1 MDSNRR
7 YAFPA
12 GKFSLKGKQF
22 LLLTQG
28 FRFRSTKTKT
38 WGLRTAYLQNCL
50 HFKENSE
57 TELIRRASS
66 SNRDNNGKKRVK
78 CNVLYYSALLPLMCV
93 YLVIILS
100 TVF

>member
-7 YAFPA
+7 DAFPA

-28 FRFRSTKTKT
+28 LRFGTTT

-50 HFKENSE
+50 HFKENFPAEKAYRLLES
-57 TELIRRASS
+57 I
-66 SNRDNNGKKRVK
+66 
-78 CNVLYYSALLPLMCV
+78 SAIKHSGHKAI
-93 YLVIILS
+93 Y
-100 TVF
+100 